1 MKSLNR
7 QVLYTP
13 AASGVWSNTH
23 IDNAPSSPYETGS
36 HYFDTNEILDQ
47 SEDSHCDNTAR
58 RMIETSLLYANR
70 QSSKLDLNY
79 DTSQNFQFDNYPDR
93 VALPFPN
100 SENADQYKPPHQFY
114 AAKCISQSYAFQKDR
129 SIISEAVPENFES
142 QVSSVRQ
149 LDYSACNEDFKLQ
162 RPSSFHTSLQSPN
175 STPYFQ
181 LYASVPYL
189 EGNPGEA
196 RHIIVPC
203 SFLQPNVLPFS
214 NLVPKSSLELMLNDG
229 KNNASFREN
238 EPYPYSKSYNVS
250 SNSCVPP
257 NSIANNESKTYN
269 RESLYCNLID
279 TKNFGEEIMR
289 NETSTIYENGQ
300 NNEYNYRSEIN
311 ASINV
316 NHLNQQKTLNSQ
328 LHEEKIKSIS
338 VS

>member
-1 MKSLNR
+1 MKSFNR

-23 IDNAPSSPYETGS
+23 IDKVHSIPYETGN
-36 HYFDTNEILDQ
+36 HFFDTNEIIDQ
-47 SEDSHCDNTAR
+47 SEDGYCDDAGR
-58 RMIETSLLYANR
+58 RMLETSLLYANR
-70 QSSKLDLNY
+70 QSSELDLNY
-79 DTSQNFQFDNYPDR
+79 DTSQNFHFDNYPDR

-114 AAKCISQSYAFQKDR
+114 AAKCISQSYAFQNNR
-129 SIISEAVPENFES
+129 SIRSEAVPENFES
-142 QVSSVRQ
+142 ESLNERQ
-149 LDYSACNEDFKLQ
+149 LDYSACNEDFQLQ
-162 RPSSFHTSLQSPN
+162 RPSSFHTSLQAPN

-203 SFLQPNVLPFS
+203 SFVQPNVLPFN
-214 NLVPKSSLELMLNDG
+214 NLVPKSSLEPMHNSG
-229 KNNASFREN
+229 KKDASFREN
-238 EPYPYSKSYNVS
+238 ETYPYSKSCIVR
-250 SNSCVPP
+250 SNSCGPP
-257 NSIANNESKTYN
+257 NSMANDEPNTYN
-269 RESLYCNLID
+269 PASLYCNLID
-279 TKNFGEEIMR
+279 TKNFEEEITR

-300 NNEYNYRSEIN
+300 NNEYNYRSETN

-316 NHLNQQKTLNSQ
+316 YQLNQQKTLNSQ
-328 LHEEKIKSIS
+328 LHEENTKSMS